1 MPAMTAIRCEGLCAM
16 ERKLMDR
23 LLAWKDDA
31 HRRPLVLRGAR
42 QTGKTWLL
50 EEFGRRAFRST
61 VRIDFMRE
69 PALQGLF
76 AKDLDPAR
84 IVSEIE
90 IVRNT
95 SIDPATT
102 LLFFDEV
109 QEAARGLTAFK
120 YFCEDAPEYHVV
132 AAGSYM
138 GIAMRKGDTSFP
150 TGKVTLL
157 TLHPMDFIEFL
168 RGIGDTQLADYVIFA
183 DGATFASMGK
193 VLQSRLVDRLRTYLV
208 VGGMP
213 AAVSRYAEA
222 ASVRGVRDVQT
233 DITEAYVADFAK
245 HAPARILERM
255 RLVWASLPAQLA
267 KENKRFV
274 FGALRRGARAR
285 DFEESIQWLEDFGAV
300 IRVPRASALRIP
312 LAGYEDRAA
321 FKLVGVDVGL
331 LGAQSGLPEAAI
343 LDEGRAFTEFKGS
356 LTEAFVV
363 QELVC
368 AGLKPYYWSS
378 PDSRAEIGV
387 VTQIG
392 ARPTP
397 IEVKAAESL
406 RSKSLGVVAKRFGLD
421 RVVRT
426 SLSGYR
432 DEGWMVNVPLWAV
445 GQLGRLL

>member
-1 MPAMTAIRCEGLCAM
+1 
-16 ERKLMDR
+16 
-23 LLAWKDDA
+23 
-31 HRRPLVLRGAR
+31 
-42 QTGKTWLL
+42 
-50 EEFGRRAFRST
+50 
-61 VRIDFMRE
+61 MRE

-213 AAVSRYAEA
+213 AAVSAKDRK
-222 ASVRGVRDVQT
+222 SVV
-233 DITEAYVADFAK
+233 
-245 HAPARILERM
+245 
-255 RLVWASLPAQLA
+255 
-267 KENKRFV
+267 
-274 FGALRRGARAR
+274 
-285 DFEESIQWLEDFGAV
+285 
-300 IRVPRASALRIP
+300 
-312 LAGYEDRAA
+312 
-321 FKLVGVDVGL
+321 
-331 LGAQSGLPEAAI
+331 
-343 LDEGRAFTEFKGS
+343 
-356 LTEAFVV
+356 
-363 QELVC
+363 
-368 AGLKPYYWSS
+368 
-378 PDSRAEIGV
+378 
-387 VTQIG
+387 
-392 ARPTP
+392 
-397 IEVKAAESL
+397 
-406 RSKSLGVVAKRFGLD
+406 
-421 RVVRT
+421 
-426 SLSGYR
+426 
-432 DEGWMVNVPLWAV
+432 
-445 GQLGRLL
+445 

>member
-1 MPAMTAIRCEGLCAM
+1 MAPAMTAIRCEGLCAM

-102 LLFFDEV
+102 LLVFDEV

-120 YFCEDAPEYHVV
+120 YFCEDAPEYHIV

-138 GIAMRKGDTSFP
+138 GIAMRKGDTPFP

-193 VLQSRLVDRLRTYLV
+193 VLQSRLMDRLR
-208 VGGMP
+208 
-213 AAVSRYAEA
+213 
-222 ASVRGVRDVQT
+222 
-233 DITEAYVADFAK
+233 
-245 HAPARILERM
+245 
-255 RLVWASLPAQLA
+255 
-267 KENKRFV
+267 
-274 FGALRRGARAR
+274 
-285 DFEESIQWLEDFGAV
+285 
-300 IRVPRASALRIP
+300 
-312 LAGYEDRAA
+312 
-321 FKLVGVDVGL
+321 
-331 LGAQSGLPEAAI
+331 
-343 LDEGRAFTEFKGS
+343 
-356 LTEAFVV
+356 
-363 QELVC
+363 
-368 AGLKPYYWSS
+368 
-378 PDSRAEIGV
+378 
-387 VTQIG
+387 
-392 ARPTP
+392 
-397 IEVKAAESL
+397 
-406 RSKSLGVVAKRFGLD
+406 
-421 RVVRT
+421 
-426 SLSGYR
+426 
-432 DEGWMVNVPLWAV
+432 
-445 GQLGRLL
+445 

>member
-1 MPAMTAIRCEGLCAM
+1 M

-84 IVSEIE
+84 IVSEIG

-95 SIDPATT
+95 SVDPATT
-102 LLFFDEV
+102 LLVFDEV
-109 QEAARGLTAFK
+109 QEAARGLTALK

-138 GIAMRKGDTSFP
+138 GIAMCKGDTSFP

-168 RGIGDTQLADYVIFA
+168 RGIGDTQLADYVISA
-183 DGATFASMGK
+183 DGATLASMGK
-193 VLQSRLVDRLRTYLV
+193 VLQSRLVDRLHAYLV

-321 FKLVGVDVGL
+321 FKLIGVDVGP
-331 LGAQSGLPEAAI
+331 LGAPRREVPRPLPQRW
-343 LDEGRAFTEFKGS
+343 GRHGVCQG
-356 LTEAFVV
+356 VV
-363 QELVC
+363 Q
-368 AGLKPYYWSS
+368 
-378 PDSRAEIGV
+378 RIGV
-387 VTQIG
+387 VLHFLRRHELDERDNEPVCRIHECKTPDPTQDCIQLVG
-392 ARPTP
+392 KIDSEYGQVWAGLIKGIRH
-397 IEVKAAESL
+397 IETEHSSFL
-406 RSKSLGVVAKRFGLD
+406 SRSCGKC
-421 RVVRT
+421 
-426 SLSGYR
+426 
-432 DEGWMVNVPLWAV
+432 
-445 GQLGRLL
+445 Q